1 MADPIA
7 RRPAMVSRLIR
18 LTMIAGLLTALI
30 TAGSTP
36 TVVPLGCGIK
46 WTRTGVVWIATPDCS
61 QQSPPSEP
69 PPTPPDA
76 PPPAASP
83 TP

>member
-7 RRPAMVSRLIR
+7 RRPGIVSRPIR
-18 LTMIAGLLTALI
+18 PKVIAGLLAALM
-30 TAGSTP
+30 TAGTP
-36 TVVPLGCGIK
+36 TVVPLGCGVK
-46 WTRTGVVWIATPDCS
+46 WTRTGGVWIATPDCS

-69 PPTPPDA
+69 SPAPPNA
-76 PPPAASP
+76 PPPATPP